1 MCVGVPLQVVE
12 CDDQIA
18 VCEAGDRRERL
29 NIMLI
34 GPQPAGTWVLSFQGS
49 AIRVMSEDEARQTHA
64 ALAAL
69 DAAMNGSGDLDA
81 FFADLTAR
89 EPVLPPHLAP
99 QRKESKT

>member
-12 CDDQIA
+12 CDDQFA
-18 VCEAGDRRERL
+18 VCEAGGRRERL

-49 AIRVMSEDEARQTHA
+49 GIRVISEDEAQQTRT

-69 DAAMNGSGDLDA
+69 DAARNGNDDLDV

-89 EPVLPPHLAP
+89 EPSLPPHLRS
-99 QRKESKT
+99 QLKESKT